1 MADLKKVAA
10 KTRSSL
16 RKRLGPLGVW
26 ACAALFALA
35 VAILAGRSEA
45 GAQRLALVVSSLSLG
60 SSQSFHQGPSEP
72 EVSTKQLAEAL
83 RGLTQDQDRLT
94 TRLVAVERGL
104 DDMTGSITKQIE
116 AARSAPPDPLW
127 PDDKATTPEAIA
139 AMLAP
144 PSIATMPSP
153 AGPDETAAAAMPT
166 KGYGADIG
174 GSPSIK
180 SLHARWMVLRAAHPQ
195 LLDGLRAG
203 VTIHE
208 NARTNKTELR
218 LVVGPFASAEAAGQL
233 CASLAALKLS
243 CQPTMFDGRLALQ

>member
-1 MADLKKVAA
+1 MADFKKMAA
-10 KTRSSL
+10 KTHLSL
-16 RKRLGPLGVW
+16 RERFGPLGLW

-45 GAQRLALVVSSLSLG
+45 GAQRIALVVSSLSLG
-60 SSQSFHQGPSEP
+60 SSQSFHEAPSEP
-72 EVSTKQLAEAL
+72 EVSTKQLAQAL
-83 RGLTQDQDRLT
+83 RGLTEDQNRLT
-94 TRLVAVERGL
+94 TRVADVERGL

-116 AARSAPPDPLW
+116 AAKSAPRDPLW
-127 PDDKATTPEAIA
+127 PDDKATTPAAIA

-144 PSIATMPSP
+144 PPIATMPVP
-153 AGPDETAAAAMPT
+153 AGPDEAAAMRT

-174 GSPSIK
+174 SSMSIK
-180 SLHARWMVLRAAHPQ
+180 SLHARWAGLRAAHPQ

-203 VTIHE
+203 VTIRE
-208 NARTNKTELR
+208 NTRTNKTELR
-218 LVVGPFASAEAAGQL
+218 RVVGPFATAEAAGQL